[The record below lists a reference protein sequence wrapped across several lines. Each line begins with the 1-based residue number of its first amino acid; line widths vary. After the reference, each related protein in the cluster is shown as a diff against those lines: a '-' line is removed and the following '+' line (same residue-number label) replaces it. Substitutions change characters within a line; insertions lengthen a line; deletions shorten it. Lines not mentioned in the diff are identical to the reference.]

1 MAICELVKL
10 PPFVAFVLSSMVL
23 ATCSSSSLF
32 RLRSTIVSMLP
43 VVESCE
49 SMVRAGDAEWRP
61 LKSLPLPLVAL
72 LLLLLLLL
80 VSVMLSAAAD
90 VTGSLAMYCKKEKE
104 TKKQNQSMV
113 QVKVNANNYLTFA
126 QYK

>member
-10 PPFVAFVLSSMVL
+10 PPFVAFVLCSMVL

-61 LKSLPLPLVAL
+61 LKSLPLPLGA
-72 LLLLLLLL
+72 LLLLLLL
-80 VSVMLSAAAD
+80 VSVMLSAVAD
-90 VTGSLAMYCKKEKE
+90 VTGSLTMCCKKEKKK
-104 TKKQNQSMV
+104 KKQNQSMV